1 MPGQLE
7 CPMSGTNIDADLLY
21 YSRGE
26 DNSSYR
32 PVLTGDVYENLL
44 LPGSTGTERN
54 RTVII
59 LQHPCSMRTNGVDL
73 VWHILAAEVTKH
85 KPLTPQE
92 WAGGNFRL
100 MPLPDLYPEVTSG
113 KRDQAANFVNLYTLT
128 PTQLES
134 ATRVASLS
142 EFGINLLLQRWVH
155 YSARV
160 IVPTFQ
166 FQEATAGFCMEADLL
181 EE

>member
-166 FQEATAGFCMEADLL
+166 FQ
-181 EE
+181 

>member
-26 DNSSYR
+26 NNSSYR

-44 LPGSTGTERN
+44 LLGSTGTERN

-92 WAGGNFRL
+92 WAGGNF
-100 MPLPDLYPEVTSG
+100 G
-113 KRDQAANFVNLYTLT
+113 FVEGRHREGVGHGQGVHG
-128 PTQLES
+128 PQLHCHRRRRRRW
-134 ATRVASLS
+134 RVVPR
-142 EFGINLLLQRWVH
+142 GH
-155 YSARV
+155 PARH
-160 IVPTFQ
+160 
-166 FQEATAGFCMEADLL
+166 L
-181 EE
+181 

>member
-92 WAGGNFRL
+92 WAGGNFG
-100 MPLPDLYPEVTSG
+100 YV
-113 KRDQAANFVNLYTLT
+113 K
-128 PTQLES
+128 
-134 ATRVASLS
+134 
-142 EFGINLLLQRWVH
+142 
-155 YSARV
+155 
-160 IVPTFQ
+160 
-166 FQEATAGFCMEADLL
+166 
-181 EE
+181 

>member
-59 LQHPCSMRTNGVDL
+59 LQHPCSMRANGVDL

-85 KPLTPQE
+85 KPL
-92 WAGGNFRL
+92 GL
-100 MPLPDLYPEVTSG
+100 
-113 KRDQAANFVNLYTLT
+113 NLT
-128 PTQLES
+128 S
-134 ATRVASLS
+134 ATNIFLKAVVREKGLP
-142 EFGINLLLQRWVH
+142 F
-155 YSARV
+155 
-160 IVPTFQ
+160 
-166 FQEATAGFCMEADLL
+166 DLRSGNGVETKRTEQL
-181 EE
+181 DK

>member
-1 MPGQLE
+1 
-7 CPMSGTNIDADLLY
+7 MSGTNIDADLLY

-73 VWHILAAEVTKH
+73 VWHILAAGLAVSVCKDGRTGTKVSH
-85 KPLTPQE
+85 
-92 WAGGNFRL
+92 
-100 MPLPDLYPEVTSG
+100 
-113 KRDQAANFVNLYTLT
+113 
-128 PTQLES
+128 
-134 ATRVASLS
+134 
-142 EFGINLLLQRWVH
+142 
-155 YSARV
+155 
-160 IVPTFQ
+160 
-166 FQEATAGFCMEADLL
+166 
-181 EE
+181 